1 MEVNML
7 ITIREGS
14 MFATSATVNF
24 QQEIPDGGFSLFDL
38 IFMARRL
45 QVSSIWLAER
55 LSQPQFEG
63 AAGPHATE
71 LAILFGQNLDRIA
84 DVVIRNDRVNA
95 LAQNVR
101 ELAQQRGVVVNLDPA
116 PTPVQA
122 VRTQPRLN
130 ATTVSGDEICII
142 CLHTAAETPGDEW
155 VTAAGC
161 TFHRFHRACMAPWR
175 GAKCMVCARQLQAE

>member
-1 MEVNML
+1 MENML

-14 MFATSATVNF
+14 MFATSPTVNF

-38 IFMARRL
+38 IFTARRL

-63 AAGPHATE
+63 AAGPHAAE

-84 DVVIRNDRVNA
+84 DVAIRNDRINA
-95 LAQNVR
+95 LARNVR
-101 ELAQQRGVVVNLDPA
+101 VLAQQRGVIVNRPLE
-116 PTPVQA
+116 
-122 VRTQPRLN
+122 PRLN
-130 ATTVSGDEICII
+130 TVTVSEDETCIV
-142 CLHTAAETPGDEW
+142 CLHTAAEKPEDEW

-175 GAKCMVCARQLQAE
+175 GAKCMVCSRPLQAE

>member
-14 MFATSATVNF
+14 MFATSPTVNF
-24 QQEIPDGGFSLFDL
+24 QQEIPDGGLSLFDL
-38 IFMARRL
+38 ISVARRL
-45 QVSSIWLAER
+45 EVSSIWLAER

-63 AAGPHATE
+63 AAGPHAAE
-71 LAILFGQNLDRIA
+71 LAILFGQNLNQIA

-95 LAQNVR
+95 LARNVR
-101 ELAQQRGVVVNLDPA
+101 ELAQQRGVVVNLDP
-116 PTPVQA
+116 
-122 VRTQPRLN
+122 VRTPPRLN
-130 ATTVSGDEICII
+130 TATVSGDEICMI
-142 CLHTAAETPGDEW
+142 CLHTATETLEDEW

-175 GAKCMVCARQLQAE
+175 GVKCMVCARALQAE